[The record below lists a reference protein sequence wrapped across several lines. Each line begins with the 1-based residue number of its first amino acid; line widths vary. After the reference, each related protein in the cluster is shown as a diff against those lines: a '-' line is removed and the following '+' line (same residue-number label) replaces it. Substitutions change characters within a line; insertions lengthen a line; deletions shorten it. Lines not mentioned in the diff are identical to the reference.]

1 MFLLRLLSLP
11 AARTAAGM
19 RRRNA
24 LGFRLG
30 IGLCLLLCLPACR
43 RPQSRGDDAD
53 ATGAAPAPA
62 IGSVGPASAIADAA
76 TQQFLVDVYGP
87 SASLQRTWVD
97 DRGGAARICADA
109 HAVVDGRALRLLAVC
124 TTAKRSISGDDSRV
138 DMYMLAAK
146 DGKLATVAESRGQ
159 TFWFNGAPPQVKT
172 VRIGRDRYAF
182 EILARVLDDYGTVQQ
197 RTWYA
202 AHGAAFAKVLS
213 LPAHYAADGTAWCRY
228 AETTT
233 CNGSATDIA
242 YDLCIDDH
250 DAGADAYPLRVDLH
264 GIRCDRPIAAST
276 TSLAFD
282 AAASAYRVP
291 TSLHV
296 PTTDCAPGERSQPP
310 HQD

>member
-1 MFLLRLLSLP
+1 MIRRFDFRYAPRL
-11 AARTAAGM
+11 ARGAIAHS
-19 RRRNA
+19 
-24 LGFRLG
+24 
-30 IGLCLLLCLPACR
+30 LLLMAVAASSACDDT
-43 RPQSRGDDAD
+43 SHASDDAPPP
-53 ATGAAPAPA
+53 ATATASAPRTPAPDDA
-62 IGSVGPASAIADAA
+62 QAQAFLASA
-76 TQQFLVDVYGP
+76 YGA
-87 SASLQRTWVD
+87 SASLHGEWRHAQITLRVCADGT
-97 DRGGAARICADA
+97 ARIGGIAQ
-109 HAVVDGRALRLLAVC
+109 RLLAVC
-124 TTAKRSISGDDSRV
+124 MTAKRSISGDDGRV
-138 DMYMLAAK
+138 DLYALAAK

-159 TFWFNGAPPQVKT
+159 TFWFNGAPPQVKI

-182 EILARVLDDYGTVQQ
+182 DILARVLDEYGTVQQ

-202 AHGAAFAKVLS
+202 AQGAAFAKVLS

-242 YDLCIDDH
+242 YDLRIDDH

-282 AAASAYRVP
+282 AAARAYRVP
-291 TSLHV
+291 ASLHV
-296 PTTDCAPGERSQPP
+296 PTTDCEPGERSQPS